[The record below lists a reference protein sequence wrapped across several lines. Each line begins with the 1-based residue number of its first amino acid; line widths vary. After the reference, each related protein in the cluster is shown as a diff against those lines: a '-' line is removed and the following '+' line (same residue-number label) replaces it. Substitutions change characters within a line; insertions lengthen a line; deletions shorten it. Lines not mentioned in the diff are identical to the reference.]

1 MSSNPGCRPELRD
14 ALNSPI
20 PSLCTPFTSE
30 GEIDFDGLR
39 SQIDFVIAG
48 GAKTVLM
55 TWGDSLL
62 SVMTDD
68 EVARVARVIVEHTAG
83 RAKVIAADNCWATNK
98 AVAYGE
104 YCADIGADLLLLF
117 PPDWA
122 GSTTTETVVHH
133 FNAVSEHL
141 PTMLVTAFFKQS
153 GVLGARAP
161 GFEMDVVRALY
172 EGVPGLV
179 AVKDDVVGDLGISLC
194 TTVHERWAVVSG
206 GLKKNHAAQL
216 PYGVDGY
223 LSLFMSYKPEISWN
237 YWSLIQSGDY
247 EAAWK
252 IIREIERPMF
262 SYMAGVQR
270 GFNAAVHGMF
280 EVLGICGRHLPL
292 PYYTMS
298 DVEMEEL
305 KAVMA
310 ELDLVS

>member
-1 MSSNPGCRPELRD
+1 MNSTPGCPPELRE

-20 PSLCTPFTSE
+20 PSLCTPFTRQ
-30 GEIDFDGLR
+30 GEIDLDGLR
-39 SQIDFVIAG
+39 AQIDFVIAG
-48 GAKTVLM
+48 GAKTVMM

-68 EVARVARVIVEHTAG
+68 EVGQVARVIVEHTAG
-83 RAKVIAADNCWATNK
+83 RAKVIAADNGWATNK
-98 AVAYGE
+98 AVAYGQ
-104 YCADIGADLLLLF
+104 YCADIGADLLMLL

-122 GSTTTETVVHH
+122 GSTTADTVVDH

-141 PTMLVTAFFKQS
+141 PTMLVTAFFKLS
-153 GVLGARAP
+153 GAVGARAP

-172 EGVPGLV
+172 ERAPGLV
-179 AVKDDVVGDLGISLC
+179 AVKDDVVGDLGIALC

-247 EAAWK
+247 EASWK

-262 SYMAGVQR
+262 SHMAGVQG

-280 EVLGICGRHLPL
+280 ELLGICGRHLPL
-292 PYYTMS
+292 PYYTMN
-298 DVEMEEL
+298 DGEMEEL
-305 KAVMA
+305 KAVMQS
-310 ELDLVS
+310 LKLL

>member
-1 MSSNPGCRPELRD
+1 MNSSKGCPAELRE

-20 PSLCTPFTSE
+20 PSLRTPFTSE
-30 GEIDFDGLR
+30 GAIDFDGLR

-48 GAKTVLM
+48 GARTVMM

-68 EVARVARVIVEHTAG
+68 EVAGVAKVIVEHTAG
-83 RAKVIAADNCWATNK
+83 RAKVIVADNGWPTNT
-98 AVAYGE
+98 AVLYGE
-104 YCADIGADLLLLF
+104 YCADLGADLLMLL

-122 GSTTTETVVHH
+122 GSTTAATVVNH

-141 PTMLVTAFFKQS
+141 PTMLVTAFFKLS
-153 GVLGARAP
+153 GVAGARTP
-161 GFEMDVVRALY
+161 GFEMDVIRALY
-172 EGVPGLV
+172 EEVPGLV

-237 YWSLIQSGDY
+237 YWKAIQSGDY
-247 EAAWK
+247 DASWK
-252 IIREIERPMF
+252 ITREIERPMF
-262 SYMAGVQR
+262 SHMAGVQG
-270 GFNAAVHGMF
+270 GFNAAAHGMF
-280 EVLGICGRHLPL
+280 ELLGICDRHLPL
-292 PYYTMS
+292 PYYTMTEG
-298 DVEMEEL
+298 EMEEL
-305 KAVMA
+305 KAVM
-310 ELDLVS
+310 ENLNLL